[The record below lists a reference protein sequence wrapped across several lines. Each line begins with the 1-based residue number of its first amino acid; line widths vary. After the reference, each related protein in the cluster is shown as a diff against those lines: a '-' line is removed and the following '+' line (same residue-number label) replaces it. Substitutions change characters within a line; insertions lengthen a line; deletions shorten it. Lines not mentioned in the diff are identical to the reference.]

1 MILNCSYSSLYLLL
15 LNIKYNAHIW
25 KDYQEVNCIF
35 STHTGTNESSYVT
48 KNSNLSFCLCFRLKQ
63 ERLVS
68 WWYLLKI
75 FITCIYTWKLSLTN
89 WSLFLNNKYIEFL
102 CHSEEI
108 DMSWILQNKLS
119 SQALKSTFPYS
130 LIHVRTLI
138 VVWQWWRHLY
148 FVGFRTYAHCW

>member
-15 LNIKYNAHIW
+15 LNIKYNAHVW
-25 KDYQEVNCIF
+25 KDYQEVNYIF

-63 ERLVS
+63 ERLLS

-119 SQALKSTFPYS
+119 SQALKSTSPYP
-130 LIHVRTLI
+130 LQHVRTLI

-148 FVGFRTYAHCW
+148 FVGLRTYAHFW